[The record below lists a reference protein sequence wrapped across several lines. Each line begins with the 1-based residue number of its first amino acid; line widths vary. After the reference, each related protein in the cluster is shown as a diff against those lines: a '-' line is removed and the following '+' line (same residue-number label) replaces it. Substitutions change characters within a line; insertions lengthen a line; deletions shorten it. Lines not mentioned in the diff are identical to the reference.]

1 MAGTATSKYLPG
13 LWPHLFHACQILPAH
28 NHQSAAECLV
38 SPELVELAQTNL
50 KDLAYLGNV
59 SGHLL
64 PAVDV
69 ACVIDQDVL
78 PAHSYVLMAAS
89 PIFAELVAAYFAR
102 VIKGDHQPEVM
113 TVPLP
118 DTTAEAVKVAL
129 QYLYEQ
135 CSFKGKEPE
144 IAALGQAKVLASFAH
159 KWNVQAMLEAADVF
173 IQKTLAEVSCPSTTC
188 EYIKRLAVKPN
199 FDYSK
204 IAVSLIEWFAFAEK
218 LHLLKSLA
226 TCTAWLINH
235 FRRFQG
241 EYPKLFVLGQDNV
254 VKIMRGVAE
263 NMTRQGVCLL
273 SKLCCQLKQSLCSQQ
288 ALLYCCLTLTSAA
301 PRQSKLLYPSL

>member
-1 MAGTATSKYLPG
+1 MAAPVPCLSKLPSSQPPICRRMSS
-13 LWPHLFHACQILPAH
+13 LTRA
-28 NHQSAAECLV
+28 
-38 SPELVELAQTNL
+38 ELVQLAQTNL

-89 PIFAELVAAYFAR
+89 PVFAELVAAYFAR

-113 TVPLP
+113 TVSLP

-173 IQKTLAEVSCPSTTC
+173 IQKTLAEVSCPTTN
-188 EYIKRLAVKPN
+188 YRRKPN

-204 IAVSLIEWFAFAEK
+204 IAVYLIEWFALAET
-218 LHLLKSLA
+218 LHLVNSLE
-226 TCTAWLINH
+226 TCTAWFINH
-235 FRRFQG
+235 FRSFQG
-241 EYPKLFVLGQDNV
+241 EYPKLFALGQNNV
-254 VKIMRGVAE
+254 IKIMRGVAK
-263 NMTRQGVCLL
+263 NM
-273 SKLCCQLKQSLCSQQ
+273 
-288 ALLYCCLTLTSAA
+288 
-301 PRQSKLLYPSL
+301 PS